1 MNRIDARFAQL
12 RADGRKGLVAYLTAG
27 DPDLKTSEENVR
39 IALEGGVDVLELG
52 VPFSDPTADGPTIQ
66 AAAQRALVSGTN
78 LHDVLG
84 MVRNLRK
91 DFDTPIVLF
100 GYANPFF
107 RYGYETLC
115 RDALEAGVDGFL
127 VVDIPYEICGE
138 LKRYTDAGDLRLIP
152 LIAPTTV
159 AERAGKILAGAQGFA
174 YYIMVKGV
182 TGARQ
187 ELVVDLGE
195 RLADLRGVTDLPIA
209 AGFGVSS
216 GEQAAEVARTA
227 DAVVV
232 GSALVRAAHEG
243 GLAELVT
250 DLRRGIDG
258 LSEQ

>member
-1 MNRIDARFAQL
+1 MNRIDARFAEL
-12 RADGRKGLVAYLTAG
+12 KAAGKKGLVAYLTAG
-27 DPDLKTSEENVR
+27 DPDLQTSEENVR
-39 IALEGGVDVLELG
+39 IALQGGVDVLELG

-66 AAAQRALVSGTN
+66 EAAQRALAAGTN
-78 LHDVLG
+78 LNDVLA
-84 MVRNLRK
+84 MVKNLRK

-115 RDALEAGVDGFL
+115 RDAVEAGVDGFL

-138 LKRYTDAGDLRLIP
+138 LKMHTDAAGLRLIP
-152 LIAPTTV
+152 LIAPTTA
-159 AERAGKILAGAQGFA
+159 AERADRILSEAQGFA

-182 TGARQ
+182 TGARR

-195 RLADLRGVTDLPIA
+195 RIAALRGVTDLPIA

-243 GLAELVT
+243 GLAELMV
-250 DLRRGIDG
+250 DLKRGVDG
-258 LSEQ
+258 LSE